1 MKEPLPDLREDNPSI
16 PMSVENVIIK
26 ATAKNPKKIDIVILE
41 QCMMIF

>member
-16 PMSVENVIIK
+16 PMSVETLSSKQQLKIL
-26 ATAKNPKKIDIVILE
+26 KIDIVILE